1 MPTPPTD
8 LNELLLRLYAL
19 SQEREIETFQD
30 AALELIK
37 PNLRFDAAVWGSAL
51 VKSGGIDIN
60 TIHLHQKTPD
70 MVMAYENVK
79 HLDSSSAGMLNQ
91 QKVTRAFHAPS
102 FFEAHDKS
110 PIRDFMQRYK
120 QPNFML
126 STDYDEQTSFLH
138 WMTLYRSD
146 DDAQCTT
153 DDIQAL
159 AFVAPHLMQALTFNR
174 LAHLKKLHEG
184 EPGHAIYGRAIVD
197 VRGVVLTSDSQ
208 FTLEVMGS
216 TDTFQPGRYRLSA
229 EILTQLLVGAKNL
242 RWRGLLMQ
250 CQVEAGLFFIKVRRL
265 QKIDLLTERERQIAG
280 LVAKGYTHKEIA
292 VALFRAPATVRNT
305 IQTIYAKL
313 QVNGIAELVEA
324 LQSAR

>member
-1 MPTPPTD
+1 MPTPPTN

-19 SQEREIETFQD
+19 SQEREIQTFQD

-37 PNLRFDAAVWGSAL
+37 PSLRFDAAVWGSAL
-51 VKSGGIDIN
+51 VKPGGIDIN
-60 TIHLHQKTPD
+60 AIHLHQKTPD
-70 MVMAYENVK
+70 MVMAYEDVK

-110 PIRDFMQRYK
+110 PIRDFMHRFK

-153 DDIQAL
+153 DDTHAL
-159 AFVAPHLMQALTFNR
+159 AFVAPHLMQALAFNR
-174 LAHLKKLHEG
+174 LAHFKKLNEG

-197 VRGVVLTSDSQ
+197 VRGVVLASDPR
-208 FTLEVMGS
+208 FTLEVLGS
-216 TDTFQPGRYRLSA
+216 TDAFQPGRYRLSA
-229 EILTQLLVGAKNL
+229 EILTQMLSGAENL
-242 RWRGLLMQ
+242 RWQGLLMQ
-250 CQVEAGLFFIKVRRL
+250 CRAETGLFFIKVRRL
-265 QKIDLLTERERQIAG
+265 QKSDLLTERERQIAG

-292 VALFRAPATVRNT
+292 AALFRAPATVRNT

-313 QVNGIAELVEA
+313 QVNGIAELIEA